1 MISLSW
7 YLCPCIVSSSWL
19 WVGSGFI
26 NSFLVNRIWQIL
38 WNINFQIRLYKR
50 LWLLPRG
57 ISFSVSLNSSFL
69 GKQTIILCAA
79 LWRDWFGKELM
90 STANTRDLPTSMW
103 VSWKVDR
110 PELSFQVRLQ
120 PQPMAWMQFIRV
132 LEPEAP
138 S

>member
-7 YLCPCIVSSSWL
+7 YLCPCVISSSWL

-26 NSFLVNRIWQIL
+26 NSFLMNRIWQIL
-38 WNINFQIRLYKR
+38 WNVNFQIRLYKR

-57 ISFSVSLNSSFL
+57 ICFSVSLNSSFL
-69 GKQTIILCAA
+69 GKQTTILCAA

-90 STANTRDLPTSMW
+90 STANTRDLPTSSEW
-103 VSWKVDR
+103 VGKWIALSWA
-110 PELSFQVRLQ
+110 FRLDYSPNQ
-120 PQPMAWMQFIRV
+120 W
-132 LEPEAP
+132 LGCN